1 MHIWLACCRT
11 RPAREA
17 QNVHLATNRSAGEQY
32 CHSAPNLVEQKS
44 RGHTTMFSVCA
55 VENQR
60 DARARHDRKV
70 LTCVIRERTCLWVVG
85 TARVKNVYVVG
96 DILPPKLNGARKNV
110 GEHFLRHYLC
120 LSPTRAI
127 CKLKRRSAKDMTTCS
142 LSVCK
147 NGATTVC
154 CLSQIVVV

>member
-96 DILPPKLNGARKNV
+96 DILPPKLNGARKKC
-110 GEHFLRHYLC
+110 R
-120 LSPTRAI
+120 
-127 CKLKRRSAKDMTTCS
+127 
-142 LSVCK
+142 
-147 NGATTVC
+147 
-154 CLSQIVVV
+154 